1 MKKLLFIAIASAV
14 PAISM
19 AQAAV
24 DVANL
29 SQFDLRGTA
38 RFMSMGGAFTAL
50 GGDLSTLT
58 QNPAGIGIYRSSEVG
73 ITLDLDFQSFK
84 TSAPG
89 YIGDN
94 SQTKF
99 ACNNFGYIGT
109 VNLYSESTPTISF
122 GATYNRVAS
131 FDRITRGAFRNLG
144 GASLSNYVA
153 AMTNSQGGIYPADM
167 EYNGVASDYNP
178 YIDGDAPWL
187 SILSYTGFVINNN
200 LADVVQPDGTTR
212 LEETD
217 TYAGLMG
224 DGTTGSANFETRE
237 KGYIDEYNISIGGN
251 VYNTFYWGLSFGI
264 TDLEYK
270 QMSYYQENLKD
281 AYIAAQLS
289 NSESG
294 AGDIVKG
301 DADYRLDNYLHSSGE
316 GFNVKFGVILK
327 PIPEFRIG
335 LAVHTPT
342 WYKMTD
348 SYWGGIDYVYTPYDP
363 RYNVNKPDP
372 SDPNLYITN
381 DGESWHDYNMRTPWR
396 MMVGMAGVIGGQAII
411 SADYEYRG
419 TNMQVSDVDNN
430 EYVAVTEDV
439 KTYYK
444 GTNIFRLGAEY
455 RVTPQVSIRAGY
467 SYESSPVK
475 TEVANDGVMV
485 WTAGTIPSYY
495 FNKSTQY
502 ITAGLGYRFGGFY
515 ADLAYVHR
523 HREATWHAFSPV
535 IVDYAID
542 QDSPSAKVTS
552 NNNQVVLSFG
562 YKF

>member
-1 MKKLLFIAIASAV
+1 MKKLIFIALASAV

-29 SQFDLRGTA
+29 SQFDMRGTA

-84 TSAPG
+84 TTTPG
-89 YIGDN
+89 YIGDK

-122 GATYNRVAS
+122 GATYNRVGS
-131 FDRITRGAFRNLG
+131 FDRVTKGAFRNLG
-144 GASLSNYVA
+144 GASLSNYIA
-153 AMTNSQGGIYPADM
+153 AMTNSEGNIYPVDM
-167 EYNGVASDYNP
+167 EYNGPYADYNP
-178 YIDGDAPWL
+178 YIDGNAPWL
-187 SILSYTGFVINNN
+187 SILSYTGFIINNN
-200 LADVVQPDGTTR
+200 LEDVVMPDGSTSTQ
-212 LEETD
+212 ETD
-217 TYAGLMG
+217 TYFGLMG
-224 DGTTGSANFETRE
+224 EGTTGSASFETRE

-251 VYNTFYWGLSFGI
+251 IYNTVYWGLSVGI

-270 QMSYYQENLKD
+270 QMSYYQENLKN
-281 AYIAAQLS
+281 AYIAAQ
-289 NSESG
+289 NPESG
-294 AGDIVKG
+294 AGDIVNG

-316 GFNVKFGVILK
+316 GFNLKFGLIVK

-348 SYWGGIDYVYTPYDP
+348 SYWGGVDYVYTPNDP
-363 RYNVNKPDP
+363 RYSVNRPDP
-372 SDPNLYITN
+372 EDPNLYLTN

-419 TNMQVSDVDNN
+419 TNMQLSDVNNN
-430 EYVAVTEDV
+430 EYDVVSEDI

-444 GTNIFRLGAEY
+444 GTNILRLGAEY
-455 RVTPQVSIRAGY
+455 RVTPQFSVRAGY
-467 SYESSPVK
+467 CYESSPVK
-475 TEVANDGVMV
+475 TEAANDGVMI
-485 WTAGTIPSYY
+485 WTAGTIPSYT
-495 FNKSTQY
+495 FNKTTQY
-502 ITAGLGYRFGGFY
+502 VTAGLGYRFGGFY

-523 HREATWHAFSPV
+523 HRESTWHAFSPV

-542 QDSPSAKVTS
+542 QDSPSAKVSS
-552 NNNQVVLSFG
+552 NNNQVVLSLG

>member
-178 YIDGDAPWL
+178 YMPA
-187 SILSYTGFVINNN
+187 
-200 LADVVQPDGTTR
+200 
-212 LEETD
+212 
-217 TYAGLMG
+217 
-224 DGTTGSANFETRE
+224 
-237 KGYIDEYNISIGGN
+237 
-251 VYNTFYWGLSFGI
+251 
-264 TDLEYK
+264 
-270 QMSYYQENLKD
+270 
-281 AYIAAQLS
+281 
-289 NSESG
+289 
-294 AGDIVKG
+294 
-301 DADYRLDNYLHSSGE
+301 
-316 GFNVKFGVILK
+316 
-327 PIPEFRIG
+327 
-335 LAVHTPT
+335 
-342 WYKMTD
+342 
-348 SYWGGIDYVYTPYDP
+348 
-363 RYNVNKPDP
+363 
-372 SDPNLYITN
+372 
-381 DGESWHDYNMRTPWR
+381 
-396 MMVGMAGVIGGQAII
+396 
-411 SADYEYRG
+411 
-419 TNMQVSDVDNN
+419 
-430 EYVAVTEDV
+430 
-439 KTYYK
+439 
-444 GTNIFRLGAEY
+444 
-455 RVTPQVSIRAGY
+455 
-467 SYESSPVK
+467 
-475 TEVANDGVMV
+475 
-485 WTAGTIPSYY
+485 
-495 FNKSTQY
+495 
-502 ITAGLGYRFGGFY
+502 
-515 ADLAYVHR
+515 
-523 HREATWHAFSPV
+523 
-535 IVDYAID
+535 
-542 QDSPSAKVTS
+542 
-552 NNNQVVLSFG
+552 
-562 YKF
+562 